1 MIIGAKQWLFS
12 WGFLRH
18 WQESLNII
26 RCEGNDLI
34 KSLPSEALFN
44 ATCIRISLSRLL
56 PSRACLRFTGCYYI
70 DEIILLCQF
79 FLIKDYRIN
88 FFEELFVN

>member
-1 MIIGAKQWLFS
+1 MIIGAKQWMFS

-34 KSLPSEALFN
+34 KSRYPLKHYSMLPASGYPLA
-44 ATCIRISLSRLL
+44 
-56 PSRACLRFTGCYYI
+56 GCSPAEPASVSP
-70 DEIILLCQF
+70 DVIL
-79 FLIKDYRIN
+79 
-88 FFEELFVN
+88 